1 MMIEFDSHTLW
12 VKVKKQEGIGKMKFS
27 LIIGTLNRCR
37 ELEICLESLRK
48 QVFRDFE
55 VIIIDQSIND
65 STQQLAN
72 GYQDLNIIYEHV
84 DFMGLS
90 KARNYALKMA
100 HGDYFALIDDD
111 AYYDERY
118 LWEADKVLNDDRE
131 MILVGNIV
139 QKSMLKK
146 YSSKK
151 QLKAIGY
158 HQIMKNCP
166 SPVLVFPYTLY
177 CKGIC
182 FDENFGVGATFGACE
197 ETDLILEAL
206 DNKYQMCVTLLPLC
220 VGLFLV
226 ANHAVIFLYGAE
238 FQPTALT
245 IRLLCPLILIK
256 GFGDLYCYQM
266 AYASKNEKIIVPAS
280 ATASAINVATN
291 AVLIPSLMQNGA
303 VIASVASELITNMV
317 QFVYMKKKVKFKLNM
332 KPLVQSIITVAA
344 MAVCVWKVGTLNFS
358 NTVLLALEVIV
369 GSVVY
374 VVLNILMKNQLMLEV
389 INMTKQRIHNATK
402 KRI

>member
-206 DNKYQMCVTLLPLC
+206 DNKYQIGYCENMFVVHPTMKHSFEIENTTEVKKRENYARGLGALLEKDKVIRKNKRLHYYEMEKKC
-220 VGLFLV
+220 KILLKKTGLFGKKEKDL
-226 ANHAVIFLYGAE
+226 AIADLRGLNTGKRDF
-238 FQPTALT
+238 
-245 IRLLCPLILIK
+245 RKLL
-256 GFGDLYCYQM
+256 
-266 AYASKNEKIIVPAS
+266 EKE
-280 ATASAINVATN
+280 T
-291 AVLIPSLMQNGA
+291 
-303 VIASVASELITNMV
+303 
-317 QFVYMKKKVKFKLNM
+317 Y
-332 KPLVQSIITVAA
+332 
-344 MAVCVWKVGTLNFS
+344 
-358 NTVLLALEVIV
+358 
-369 GSVVY
+369 
-374 VVLNILMKNQLMLEV
+374 
-389 INMTKQRIHNATK
+389 R
-402 KRI
+402 